1 MSESFVTETL
11 ATYAS
16 SLRYEDLPAN
26 VVARVKDLLFDT
38 LGTLLGGA
46 RYPAGRI
53 VTRYTEGLGE
63 SGPCTVAATPMRV
76 SPAAAAFANAT
87 MSHCL
92 ELDDNYNPA
101 NAHVANVVV
110 PAALGIAEAQHA
122 SGPEFIAAL
131 VAAYDV
137 EGRIGIALDPVRLY
151 ARSFHPSSIDG
162 NFGAAAAAG
171 RMLRLLPPAMVQ
183 AFGLAGCQASGL
195 LAWVTEPSQLSKA
208 FQIGIA
214 SRNGVTAATLAQLGF
229 TGPPHILEG
238 KHNLFRAF
246 SGLESVPASTL
257 TDALGER
264 FEITRTSLKK
274 YAACRQIHAPLDG
287 LFAIMRQHGLTG
299 DDIAAVVTR
308 VATSMADIIDKN
320 ELPSHN
326 AQYVLATAAYDG
338 RVEVDQLDGRRAEDP
353 RIAALSERVCVLGD
367 EELERRFPEQ
377 WSGIT
382 TVRTRDG
389 REFTETVH
397 YPTGDP
403 ENALSDADLRAKFR
417 TLVRGVVSE
426 QRADEIA
433 ALIAGLEAL
442 DDCGRIARCLAME
455 S

>member
-1 MSESFVTETL
+1 MTGVTERL
-11 ATYAS
+11 AAYAGG
-16 SLRYEDLPAN
+16 LRYEDLPAG
-26 VVARVKDLLFDT
+26 VVARVKDLILDT

-46 RYPAGRI
+46 RYPAGRL

-63 SGPCTVAATPMRV
+63 SGPCTVAGSALRV
-76 SPAAAAFANAT
+76 SPVAAAFANAT

-92 ELDDNYNPA
+92 EQDDNYNPA
-101 NAHVANVVV
+101 NAHVANVVL
-110 PAALGIAEAQHA
+110 PAALAIGEARGA
-122 SGPEFIAAL
+122 SGRELIASL

-171 RMLRLLPPAMVQ
+171 RMLRLTPAQMVD

-195 LAWVTEPSQLSKA
+195 LAWVTEASQLSKA

-214 SRNGVTAATLAQLGF
+214 SRNGVTAAQLAQLGF

-246 SGLESVPASTL
+246 SGLEDDRAAVL
-257 TDALGER
+257 TDGLGER
-264 FEITRTSLKK
+264 FELMRTSLKK

-287 LFAIMRQHGLTG
+287 LFIIMRGHGVAA
-299 DDIAAVVTR
+299 DDIAEIHTR
-308 VATSMADIIDKN
+308 VATSMAGIIDNN

-326 AQYVLATAAYDG
+326 AQYVLAVAAYDG
-338 RVEVDQLDGRRAEDP
+338 QVAVDQLDGRRLDDP
-353 RIAALSERVCVLGD
+353 RIAALSARVRVSGSD
-367 EELERRFPEQ
+367 ELEKRFPEQ

-382 TVRTRDG
+382 TVRTSDG
-389 REFTETVH
+389 REFTETVY

-403 ENALSDADLRAKFR
+403 ENALSDADLRVKFR
-417 TLVRGVVSE
+417 MLSRGVVPE
-426 QRADEIA
+426 PRLDEIET
-433 ALIAGLEAL
+433 LVAGLDSL
-442 DDCGRIARCLAME
+442 DDCAALARCLAAGR
-455 S
+455 